1 MLKEHGVPEL
11 HRARPNRTHFAELAR
26 MICYQQLAGRAAS
39 VIHGRFAAL
48 FDGPPTPEAVLA
60 LSMEQL
66 RAVGLSG
73 SKAASITDLAEK
85 VDAGLVELDR
95 INRLPDEQV
104 VSEPVLV
111 RGIGEWTAH
120 MFLMFQCGRL
130 DVWPIGD
137 YGVRSGCAR
146 MDGWGPMPT
155 PKELGP
161 AGDPYRP
168 YRSLL
173 AWWCSPAADTTLPTS
188 GSSYS
193 RPSYLTP
200 RVLPGGRRGAGVAR

>member
-1 MLKEHGVPEL
+1 VKTDYAPAVSALTRRDPQL
-11 HRARPNRTHFAELAR
+11 RALVRVVGPCTMGWDRTRRPHFAELAR

-48 FDGPPTPEAVLA
+48 FDGPPTPDAVLA
-60 LSMEQL
+60 LSMETL
-66 RAVGLSG
+66 RSVGLSG

-95 INRLPDEQV
+95 MNRLSDEQV
-104 VSEPVLV
+104 VRELVLV

-137 YGVRSGCAR
+137 FGVRSGFAR
-146 MDGWGPMPT
+146 LYGLEPMPT
-155 PKELGP
+155 PKQLEP

-173 AWWCSPAADTTLPTS
+173 AWWCCRAADTT
-188 GSSYS
+188 
-193 RPSYLTP
+193 TP
-200 RVLPGGRRGAGVAR
+200 

>member
-1 MLKEHGVPEL
+1 MASFSVKVQDAARDLAKRDPVLKRMLKLHGVPDMQ
-11 HRARPNRTHFAELAR
+11 RARPGRTHFAELAR

-48 FDGPPTPEAVLA
+48 FDGPPTPAAVLA
-60 LSMEQL
+60 LSMEEL
-66 RAVGLSG
+66 RSVGLSG

-95 INRLPDEQV
+95 MNRLPDEQV
-104 VSEPVLV
+104 LRELVLV

-137 YGVRSGCAR
+137 YGVRSGFAR
-146 MDGWGPMPT
+146 MYGLDPMPT
-155 PKELGP
+155 PKQLEPLGEP
-161 AGDPYRP
+161 FRP
-168 YRSLL
+168 YRSLV
-173 AWWCSPAADTTLPTS
+173 ACWCWRAADTV
-188 GSSYS
+188 
-193 RPSYLTP
+193 TP
-200 RVLPGGRRGAGVAR
+200 KS

>member
-1 MLKEHGVPEL
+1 MASFSVKVQDAARDLAKRDPVLKRMLKLHGAPDMK
-11 HRARPNRTHFAELAR
+11 RARPGRTHFAELAR

-60 LSMEQL
+60 LSMEAL
-66 RAVGLSG
+66 RSVGLSG

-95 INRLPDEQV
+95 MNRLPDEQV
-104 VSEPVLV
+104 VRELVLV

-130 DVWPIGD
+130 DVWPTGD
-137 YGVRSGCAR
+137 YGVRSGFAR
-146 MDGWGPMPT
+146 MYGLDPMPT
-155 PKELGP
+155 PKQLEPL
-161 AGDPYRP
+161 GDPFRP
-168 YRSLL
+168 SRSLI
-173 AWWCSPAADTTLPTS
+173 ACWCWRAADTV
-188 GSSYS
+188 
-193 RPSYLTP
+193 TP
-200 RVLPGGRRGAGVAR
+200 KS

>member
-1 MLKEHGVPEL
+1 MKTDYAPAVSALTRRDPQL
-11 HRARPNRTHFAELAR
+11 RALVRVVGPCTMGWDRTRRPHFAELAR

-48 FDGPPTPEAVLA
+48 FDGPPTPDAVLA
-60 LSMEQL
+60 LSMETL
-66 RAVGLSG
+66 RSVGLSG

-95 INRLPDEQV
+95 MNRLSDEQV
-104 VSEPVLV
+104 VRELVLV

-137 YGVRSGCAR
+137 FGVRSGFAR
-146 MDGWGPMPT
+146 LYGLEPMPS
-155 PKELGP
+155 PKQLEP

-173 AWWCSPAADTTLPTS
+173 AWWCWRAADSTTP
-188 GSSYS
+188 
-193 RPSYLTP
+193 
-200 RVLPGGRRGAGVAR
+200 